1 MKTKVIILF
10 TLVFAFLINF
20 SSFAQGCEDDA
31 VPADGNA
38 AVNDLTPKVFGF
50 FQPEYDYHFS
60 DPDNDN
66 SFYFKRARIG
76 VRGKASRS
84 FSYYVMIEA
93 SDFIA
98 SDGNIYLLDAFI
110 TYTKSDWVKFSVG
123 SFKQPFGLEVETPC
137 HSLTTINRSI
147 VSNQLVAPQRD
158 IGITMVGGSKATKFR
173 YAVALMN
180 GRGLGIKDNNNK
192 KDFIGRFN
200 YKLFDFMAV
209 GASLR
214 YGYPNNDDNDRT
226 TYGFETLLNYKGFNL
241 QGEYI
246 HDEGDYNRAA
256 EGGCGS
262 TPMELGEKRQGAY
275 LMAWYAPEKSKFQPV
290 FKYEYFDADV
300 DTKILGYQELM
311 TLGLNYFFNSKTRLQ
326 VNYEYYIEPGISSY
340 DSALLM
346 QMQVR
351 F

>member
-1 MKTKVIILF
+1 MKTRIIFLF
-10 TLVFAFLINF
+10 ALAVSLLF
-20 SSFAQGCEDDA
+20 STNSFAQGCEDDA
-31 VPADGNA
+31 APASGA
-38 AVNDLTPKVFGF
+38 AAGANNMTPVVFGF
-50 FQPEYDYHFS
+50 FQPEYDYHFA

-66 SFYFKRARIG
+66 SFYFKRARLG
-76 VRGKASRS
+76 VRGKVSRS
-84 FSYYVMIEA
+84 FSYYVMLEA

-98 SDGNIYLLDAFI
+98 SDGNVYLLDAFV
-110 TYTKSDWVKFSVG
+110 TYTKSDMFKVSMG

-137 HSLTTINRSI
+137 HGLTTINRSI
-147 VSNQLVAPQRD
+147 VSNQLVSPQRD
-158 IGITMVGGSKATKFR
+158 IGATILGKNDKFR
-173 YAVALMN
+173 YALALMN

-192 KDFIGRFN
+192 KDVIGRAN
-200 YKLFDFMAV
+200 YKLFDFMSV
-209 GASLR
+209 GASFR

-226 TYGFETLLNYKGFNL
+226 TYGFEAQLNYKGFNL

-262 TPMELGEKRQGAY
+262 TPMELGEQRQGAY
-275 LMAWYAPEKSKFQPV
+275 LMAWYAPEDSKLHPV
-290 FKYEYFDADV
+290 FKYEYFDADL

-311 TLGLNYFFNSKTRLQ
+311 TFGLNYFFNDKTRVQL
-326 VNYEYYIEPGISSY
+326 NYEYYVEPGVSSY

-346 QMQVR
+346 QVQVK